1 MTTYLEFEKPIA
13 ELESKI
19 SELRHLPNS
28 GDVDIAEEVMRLQDK
43 AQKQVRAIYAK
54 LTPWQRVQVARHGER
69 PHAQRYIDRLI
80 TDYTPLAGD
89 RAFAEDAAIVGGLG
103 RLQGRSVVVLGQE
116 KGDDT
121 ESRIRHNFGMAKPEG
136 YRKAQRLMR
145 LADRFKIPVV
155 ALVDT
160 PGAYPGLDA
169 EARGQGEAIATSI
182 DTCLGLGVPLVS
194 VVIGEGG
201 SGGALAIA
209 SADRV
214 YMLENSV
221 YSVITPEGCASIL
234 WRSNTNAQDAADAM
248 KMTAQD
254 LKKLEVIDEVIPE
267 PMGGAH
273 RAPEETMDSVG
284 KVIAAA
290 LDELSKLD
298 PDSLRRR
305 RQEKFLAMGKKGLKV
320 IPEEE
325 EVKKPSAKV
334 RQRMPHLW

>member
-1 MTTYLEFEKPIA
+1 MTTYLEFEKPVA

-19 SELRHLPNS
+19 AELRHVPNS
-28 GDVDIAEEVMRLQDK
+28 ADVDIADEVMRLQEK
-43 AQKQVRAIYAK
+43 VQKLLRATYAK
-54 LTPWQRVQVARHGER
+54 LTPWQRVQVARHAER

-89 RAFAEDAAIVGGLG
+89 RVFGEDAAIVGGIG
-103 RLQGRSVVVLGQE
+103 RLEGRSVVVLGQE

-121 ESRIRHNFGMAKPEG
+121 ESRLKHNFGMARPEG

-145 LADRFKIPVV
+145 LADRFNLPVLT
-155 ALVDT
+155 LVDT

-169 EARGQGEAIATSI
+169 EERGQAEAIAASI
-182 DTCLGLGVPLVS
+182 DTCLAIGVPLVS

-234 WRSNTNAQDAADAM
+234 WRSNANAQDAAEAM
-248 KMTAQD
+248 KMTAAD
-254 LKKLEVIDEVIPE
+254 LKKLDVIDEVIPE

-273 RAPEETMDSVG
+273 RSPDETIDAVG
-284 KVIAAA
+284 KVVSAA
-290 LDELSKLD
+290 LADLAQLD
-298 PDSLRRR
+298 RDTLRRQ
-305 RQEKFLAMGKKGLKV
+305 RQDKFLAMGKKGL
-320 IPEEE
+320 
-325 EVKKPSAKV
+325 
-334 RQRMPHLW
+334 

>member
-1 MTTYLEFEKPIA
+1 MTTYLEFEKPVA

-19 SELRHLPNS
+19 AELRHVPNS
-28 GDVDIAEEVMRLQDK
+28 AEVDIADEVMRLQEK
-43 AQKQVRAIYAK
+43 VQKLLRATYAR
-54 LTPWQRVQVARHGER
+54 LTPWQRVQVARHAER

-89 RAFAEDAAIVGGLG
+89 RVFGEDAAIVGGIG
-103 RLQGRSVVVLGQE
+103 RLDGRIVVVLGQE

-121 ESRIRHNFGMAKPEG
+121 ESRLKHNFGMARPEG

-145 LADRFKIPVV
+145 LADRFNLPV
-155 ALVDT
+155 LTFVDT

-169 EARGQGEAIATSI
+169 EERGQAEAIAASI
-182 DTCLGLGVPLVS
+182 DTCLAIGVPLVS

-234 WRSNTNAQDAADAM
+234 WRSNANAQDAAEAM
-248 KMTAQD
+248 KMTAAD
-254 LKKLEVIDEVIPE
+254 LKKLDVIDEVIPE

-273 RAPEETMDSVG
+273 RSPDETIDAVG
-284 KVIAAA
+284 KVVSGA
-290 LDELSKLD
+290 LADLAQLD
-298 PDSLRRR
+298 RDTLRRQ
-305 RQEKFLAMGKKGLKV
+305 RQEKFLAMGKKGL
-320 IPEEE
+320 
-325 EVKKPSAKV
+325 
-334 RQRMPHLW
+334 

>member
-1 MTTYLEFEKPIA
+1 MTTYLDFEKPIA

-28 GDVDIAEEVMRLQDK
+28 GDVDIAEEVMRLQEK
-43 AQKQVRAIYAK
+43 AQKQIRSIYAK
-54 LTPWQRVQVARHGER
+54 LTPWQRVLVARHGER

-80 TDYTPLAGD
+80 TDFTPLAGD
-89 RAFAEDAAIVGGLG
+89 RAFGDDAAIVGGLG
-103 RLQGRSVVVLGQE
+103 RLGGRSIVVLGQE

-121 ESRIRHNFGMAKPEG
+121 ESRIKHNFGMARPEG
-136 YRKAQRLMR
+136 YRKAQRLMQ
-145 LADRFKIPVV
+145 LADRFKLPV
-155 ALVDT
+155 LTFVDT

-169 EARGQGEAIATSI
+169 EARGQAEAIATSI
-182 DTCLGLGVPLVS
+182 DTCLGIGVPLVS

-234 WRSNTNAQDAADAM
+234 WRSNANAQDAAEAM
-248 KMTAQD
+248 KMTASD
-254 LKKLEVIDEVIPE
+254 LKRLEIIDAVIPE

-273 RAPEETMDSVG
+273 RAPDETIDSVG
-284 KVIAAA
+284 KVVSQAFT
-290 LDELSKLD
+290 ELSAF
-298 PDSLRRR
+298 DSDTLRQR
-305 RQEKFLAMGKKGLKV
+305 RQEKFLAMGKKGL
-320 IPEEE
+320 
-325 EVKKPSAKV
+325 
-334 RQRMPHLW
+334 

>member
-19 SELRHLPNS
+19 AELRHLPNS

-43 AQKQVRAIYAK
+43 VQKQIRATYAK
-54 LTPWQRVQVARHGER
+54 LTPWQRVLVARHAER
-69 PHAQRYIDRLI
+69 PHTQRYIDRLL

-89 RAFAEDAAIVGGLG
+89 RAFGEDAAIVGGMG
-103 RLQGRSVVVLGQE
+103 RLQGRSIVVIGQE

-121 ESRIRHNFGMAKPEG
+121 DSRIKHNFGMARPEG

-145 LADRFKIPVV
+145 LAERFGLPVLT
-155 ALVDT
+155 LVDT
-160 PGAYPGLDA
+160 PGAYPGIDA
-169 EARGQGEAIATSI
+169 EARGQAEAIASSI
-182 DTCLGLGVPLVS
+182 DTCLAIGVPLVS

-234 WRSNTNAQDAADAM
+234 WRSNANAQDAAEAM
-248 KMTAQD
+248 KMTAAD

-273 RAPEETMDSVG
+273 RSPDEAIDTVG
-284 KVIAAA
+284 KVVSQAFGELGEFDANA
-290 LDELSKLD
+290 L
-298 PDSLRRR
+298 RQR
-305 RQEKFLAMGKKGLKV
+305 RQEKFLAMGQKGF
-320 IPEEE
+320 
-325 EVKKPSAKV
+325 
-334 RQRMPHLW
+334 

>member
-19 SELRHLPNS
+19 AELRHLPNS
-28 GDVDIAEEVMRLQDK
+28 ADVDIADEVMRLQEK
-43 AQKQVRAIYAK
+43 VQKLLRATYAK
-54 LTPWQRVQVARHGER
+54 LTPWQRVQVARHAER

-89 RAFAEDAAIVGGLG
+89 RVFGEDAAIVGGIG
-103 RLQGRSVVVLGQE
+103 RLDGRSVVVLGQE

-121 ESRIRHNFGMAKPEG
+121 ESRLKHNFGMARPEG

-145 LADRFKIPVV
+145 LADRFNLPV
-155 ALVDT
+155 LTFVDT

-169 EARGQGEAIATSI
+169 EARGQAEAIATSI
-182 DTCLGLGVPLVS
+182 DTCLAIGVPLVS

-234 WRSNTNAQDAADAM
+234 WRSNANAQDAAEAM
-248 KMTAQD
+248 KMTAAD
-254 LKKLEVIDEVIPE
+254 LKKLDVVDEVIPE

-273 RAPEETMDSVG
+273 RAPDDAIDSVG
-284 KVIAAA
+284 KVVSGA
-290 LDELSKLD
+290 LTDLAQLD
-298 PDSLRRR
+298 RDTLRRR
-305 RQEKFLAMGKKGLKV
+305 RQDKFLAMGKKGL
-320 IPEEE
+320 
-325 EVKKPSAKV
+325 
-334 RQRMPHLW
+334 

>member
-1 MTTYLEFEKPIA
+1 MTTYLDFETPIR

-19 SELRHLPNS
+19 AELRHLPNS

-43 AQKQVRAIYAK
+43 VQKQLRATYAR
-54 LTPWQRVQVARHGER
+54 LTPWQRVQVARHAER
-69 PHAQRYIDRLI
+69 PHAQSYIDRLI

-103 RLQGRSVVVLGQE
+103 RLKGRSIVVLGQQ

-121 ESRIRHNFGMAKPEG
+121 ESRIKHNFGMARPEG
-136 YRKAQRLMR
+136 YRKAQRLMK
-145 LADRFKIPVV
+145 LADRFRLPVLT
-155 ALVDT
+155 LVDT
-160 PGAYPGLDA
+160 PGAYPGIDA
-169 EARGQGEAIATSI
+169 EARGQAEAIASSI
-182 DTCLGLGVPLVS
+182 ETCLSLGVPLVS

-234 WRSNTNAQDAADAM
+234 WRSNAQAQEAAEAM
-248 KMTAQD
+248 KVTAAD
-254 LKKLEVIDEVIPE
+254 LKKLDVIDDVLPE

-273 RAPEETMDSVG
+273 RAPDEAIDVVG
-284 KVIAAA
+284 RVVNEAFT
-290 LDELSKLD
+290 ELAKLD
-298 PDSLRRR
+298 PDTLRER
-305 RQEKFLAMGKKGLKV
+305 RQEKFLAMGKKGL
-320 IPEEE
+320 
-325 EVKKPSAKV
+325 
-334 RQRMPHLW
+334 

>member
-19 SELRHLPNS
+19 TELRHLPNS

-43 AQKQVRAIYAK
+43 VQKLLRATYAK
-54 LTPWQRVQVARHGER
+54 LTPWQRVLVARHAER
-69 PHAQRYIDRLI
+69 PHAQRYIDRLV

-89 RAFAEDAAIVGGLG
+89 RAFGEDAAVVGGLG
-103 RLQGRSVVVLGQE
+103 RLDGRSIVVLGQE

-121 ESRIRHNFGMAKPEG
+121 DSRLKHNFGMARPEG
-136 YRKAQRLMR
+136 YRKAQRLMQ
-145 LADRFKIPVV
+145 LADRFKLPVLT
-155 ALVDT
+155 LVDT
-160 PGAYPGLDA
+160 PGAYPGMDA
-169 EARGQGEAIATSI
+169 EARGQAEAIARSI
-182 DTCLGLGVPLVS
+182 DTCLEIGVPLIS

-214 YMLENSV
+214 YMLENAV

-234 WRSNTNAQDAADAM
+234 WRSNANAEEAAEAM
-248 KMTAQD
+248 KMTATD

-273 RAPEETMDSVG
+273 RAPDEAIDAVG
-284 KVIAAA
+284 KVITQAMG
-290 LDELSKLD
+290 ELSQLD
-298 PDSLRRR
+298 PDTLRRH
-305 RQEKFLAMGKKGLKV
+305 RQDKFLAMGKKGL
-320 IPEEE
+320 
-325 EVKKPSAKV
+325 
-334 RQRMPHLW
+334 

>member
-19 SELRHLPNS
+19 AELRHLPNS
-28 GDVDIAEEVMRLQDK
+28 GDVDIADEVMRLQDK
-43 AQKQVRAIYAK
+43 VQKLLRATYAK
-54 LTPWQRVQVARHGER
+54 LSPWQRVLVARHAER

-89 RAFAEDAAIVGGLG
+89 RVFGEDAAVVGGLG
-103 RLQGRSVVVLGQE
+103 RLDGRSIVVLGQE

-121 ESRIRHNFGMAKPEG
+121 ESRIKHNFGMARPEG
-136 YRKAQRLMR
+136 YRKAQRLMQ
-145 LADRFKIPVV
+145 LADRFKLPVV
-155 ALVDT
+155 TLVDT
-160 PGAYPGLDA
+160 PGAYPGMDA
-169 EARGQGEAIATSI
+169 EARGQAEAIARSI
-182 DTCLGLGVPLVS
+182 DTCLEIGVPLVS

-234 WRSNTNAQDAADAM
+234 WRSNANAQEAAEAM
-248 KMTAQD
+248 KVTAQD
-254 LKKLEVIDEVIPE
+254 LKKLEVIDDVIPE

-273 RAPEETMDSVG
+273 RAPEETIDSVG
-284 KVIAAA
+284 KAVSQA
-290 LDELSKLD
+290 LGELAVLD
-298 PDSLRRR
+298 PDTLRQR
-305 RQEKFLAMGKKGLKV
+305 RQDKFLAMGKKGL
-320 IPEEE
+320 
-325 EVKKPSAKV
+325 
-334 RQRMPHLW
+334 

>member
-1 MTTYLEFEKPIA
+1 MTTYLEFEKPVA

-19 SELRHLPNS
+19 AELRHVPNS
-28 GDVDIAEEVMRLQDK
+28 AEVDIADEVMRLQEK
-43 AQKQVRAIYAK
+43 VQKLLRVTYAR
-54 LTPWQRVQVARHGER
+54 LTPWQRVQVARHAER

-89 RAFAEDAAIVGGLG
+89 RVFGEDAAIVGGIG
-103 RLQGRSVVVLGQE
+103 RLEGRSVVVLGQE

-121 ESRIRHNFGMAKPEG
+121 ESRLKHNFGMARPEG

-145 LADRFKIPVV
+145 LADRFSLPVLT
-155 ALVDT
+155 LVDT

-169 EARGQGEAIATSI
+169 EERGQAEAIAASI
-182 DTCLGLGVPLVS
+182 DTCLAIGVPLVS

-234 WRSNTNAQDAADAM
+234 WRSNANAQDAAEAM
-248 KMTAQD
+248 KMTAAD
-254 LKKLEVIDEVIPE
+254 LKKLDVIDEVIPE

-273 RAPEETMDSVG
+273 RSPDETIDAVG
-284 KVIAAA
+284 KVVSGA
-290 LDELSKLD
+290 LADLAQLD
-298 PDSLRRR
+298 RDTLRRQ
-305 RQEKFLAMGKKGLKV
+305 RQEKFLAMGKKGL
-320 IPEEE
+320 
-325 EVKKPSAKV
+325 
-334 RQRMPHLW
+334 